1 MIVEDQ
7 VLHIEVD
14 AARLTATGLTKLI
27 GAIARGLNSH
37 FTSAKTGEQSI
48 ARLNR
53 QQRPLES
60 SEINAE
66 ELSNI
71 KRRLKSYAVDF
82 AVTKDKASGSYHLW
96 FKAQDLER
104 VQFALQNAI
113 INKAPPAQEHGKV
126 QDICDRAKEA
136 AATLNAT
143 RTAVPPERGER
154 I

>member
-27 GAIARGLNSH
+27 GAIARGLSSH
-37 FTSAKTGEQSI
+37 FASTKTGEQSI

-53 QQRPLES
+53 QQRPLEN

-71 KRRLKSYAVDF
+71 KRQLKSYAVDF

-136 AATLNAT
+136 AATLNAM
-143 RTAVPPERGER
+143 RTAAPPERGER
-154 I
+154 V